1 MTDWA
6 VISSLTAAASTL
18 VLAGVT
24 YASVRSANR
33 SARTADRAARVAE
46 QSLLAG
52 QRPLLM
58 GSRLQDPEQKILFQD
73 GSRLRVAGGRAA
85 LKATDDVVYL
95 AVSIRNVG
103 TGLAVIHGWHLCTGV
118 RRERVRP
125 ELDEFTTQNMDIY
138 VAPGDNGFWEG
149 AYRDPNVGEFKE
161 VGAAIDAGDPLSLS
175 LLYGDFEGGQRV
187 ISQFTLRR
195 GGPGDGRDDGR
206 ADGPADGRDDG
217 RADER
222 ADRWLASAVRHFN
235 VDRPDPR

>member
-6 VISSLTAAASTL
+6 TISSLAAAASTL

-24 YASVRSANR
+24 FASVRSGNR
-33 SARTADRAARVAE
+33 SARTAERAARIAE

-58 GSRLQDPEQKILFQD
+58 GSRLQDPQQKVLFQD
-73 GSRLRVAGGRAA
+73 GTGVAVAGGRAV
-85 LKATDDVVYL
+85 LKTTDEVVYL

-103 TGLAVIHGWHLCTGV
+103 TGLGVLHGWYLCTGL
-118 RRERVRP
+118 RRERTRP
-125 ELDEFTTQNMDIY
+125 QIEDFTTQNMDIY
-138 VAPGDNGFWEG
+138 VAPGDFGFWEG
-149 AYRDPNVGEFKE
+149 AYRDPSVSEFKE
-161 VGAAIDAGDPLSLS
+161 VAAAIEGGDTLSLS

-195 GGPGDGRDDGR
+195 GENED
-206 ADGPADGRDDG
+206 A
-217 RADER
+217 
-222 ADRWLASAVRHFN
+222 WLASVVRHFN